1 MEGVATFDEFRDG
14 GVSFETRFIRQFVH
28 ANVTVIIRHAGR
40 HFRWVYERRIA
51 RNEID
56 LVTVSSAV
64 SDAVSN
70 AIVWH
75 VIGHFVLPFRR

>member
-1 MEGVATFDEFRDG
+1 MEGVATFNEFRDG

-28 ANVTVIIRHAGR
+28 ANVTVIIRHARG
-40 HFRWVYERRIA
+40 HFRWVYDRRIA

-64 SDAVSN
+64 SNTIVDAVGN
-70 AIVWH
+70 AIV
-75 VIGHFVLPFRR
+75 